1 MDDMFNIL
9 DDFDIRAARI
19 NISGSVA
26 VIDNVKKIIIMSD
39 TNITVDHGRGQ
50 LSLYGTQLNAEYI
63 YDGRMRVSG
72 KFEGVEFFGGRQE
85 NARKD
90 RRS

>member
-1 MDDMFNIL
+1 MFNIL

-39 TNITVDHGRGQ
+39 TNIAVDHGRGQ

-63 YDGRMRVSG
+63 YDGRMRVRG

>member
-50 LSLYGTQLNAEYI
+50 LSLNVEYI